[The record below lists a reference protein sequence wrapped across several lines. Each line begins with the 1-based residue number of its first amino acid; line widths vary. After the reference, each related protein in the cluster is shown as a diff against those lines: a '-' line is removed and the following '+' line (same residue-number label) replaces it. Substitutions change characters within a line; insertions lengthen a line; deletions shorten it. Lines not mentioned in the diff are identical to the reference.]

1 MRCGINEIRS
11 YERTVRAERT
21 GDGGLPSDHIVQLGS
36 RMKVNTDELQ
46 RSRRRGSHLRRL
58 EQLGSIH
65 AEF

>member
-11 YERTVRAERT
+11 YECTVRAERT

-36 RMKVNTDELQ
+36 CMKVNTDELQ
-46 RSRRRGSHLRRL
+46 RSRRRSNRLRRFK
-58 EQLGSIH
+58 QLGSIH